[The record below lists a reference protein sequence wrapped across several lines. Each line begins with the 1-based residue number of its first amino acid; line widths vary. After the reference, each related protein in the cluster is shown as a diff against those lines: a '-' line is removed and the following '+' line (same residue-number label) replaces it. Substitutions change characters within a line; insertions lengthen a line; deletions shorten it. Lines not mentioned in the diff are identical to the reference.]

1 VRPAGPTPARY
12 VGAQSMNNPS
22 SELAT
27 LVAAA
32 HAAGAGLMRRF
43 RRLHEVKV
51 DLKGPADFV
60 SDADLE
66 SESTLRRLLVG
77 AYPDHGFVAEESA
90 PEPGDP
96 NGARFIV
103 DPLDGTANFV
113 HGIPH
118 FAVSIA
124 LQRGTR
130 LVAGVVLDVAK
141 GELFMAEVGS
151 GAWLGRERL
160 SVSKDENLS
169 RALVSTGIPH
179 ATADAE
185 RRHAAYLPM
194 LAATM
199 REAAGIRRFASAAI
213 DLAYVAAGRC
223 AAFFELGLSPWD
235 VAAGVLLVE
244 EAGGKVSRPDGGA
257 DVLGTGEVLATNG
270 RLHETMVRL
279 LRASAPPGG

>member
-1 VRPAGPTPARY
+1 MQDVST
-12 VGAQSMNNPS
+12 
-22 SELAT
+22 ELAT
-27 LVAAA
+27 LIAAA

-43 RRLHEVKV
+43 RRLSSVKV

-66 SESTLRRLLVG
+66 SESTLRKLLLG

-90 PEPGDP
+90 PQPGAAD
-96 NGARFIV
+96 GARFIV

-124 LQRGTR
+124 LQRGAR
-130 LVAGVVLDVAK
+130 VVAGVVFDVPK
-141 GELFMAEVGS
+141 GEMFVAEVGR
-151 GAWLGRERL
+151 GAWLGRQRL
-160 SVSKDENLS
+160 RVSGDADLS

-179 ATADAE
+179 AKADAAQ
-185 RRHAAYLPM
+185 RHAAYLQM

-199 REAAGIRRFASAAI
+199 REAAGIRRFAAAAL

-223 AAFFELGLSPWD
+223 AAFFELGLSSWD
-235 VAAGVLLVE
+235 IAAGMLLVE
-244 EAGGKVSRPDGGA
+244 EAGGRVSRPDGGA
-257 DVLGTGEVLATNG
+257 DALGSGDVLATNG
-270 RLHETMVRL
+270 RLHEAMVNL
-279 LRASAPPGG
+279 LRPSAAPGA